1 MSEQAKNSMEF
12 YRGGIPSTIA
22 QLLRKQSA
30 SVVNELKSHFGVNDI
45 GDLAVKL
52 SIG

>member
-1 MSEQAKNSMEF
+1 MSEQAKNSLEL
-12 YRGGIPSTIA
+12 YRGGNPSTIV
-22 QLLRKQSA
+22 QLLKRQSA

-45 GDLAVKL
+45 EDLAVKL